1 MNRNEPLNRG
11 KKKNIDSEN
20 IQAQKTGIIGSK
32 QRKSERERE
41 TQISEY
47 RGIQRT
53 EKETKMNNQRD
64 GNKERR
70 LWNSEVT

>member
-32 QRKSERERE
+32 QRKKKLLCNNKINQARLLKK
-41 TQISEY
+41 ISYGSKQE
-47 RGIQRT
+47 IKVQD
-53 EKETKMNNQRD
+53 M
-64 GNKERR
+64 
-70 LWNSEVT
+70 

>member
-32 QRKSERERE
+32 HRKRDSNIR
-41 TQISEY
+41 
-47 RGIQRT
+47 IQRNT
-53 EKETKMNNQRD
+53 ENRE
-64 GNKERR
+64 GNKDE
-70 LWNSEVT
+70 